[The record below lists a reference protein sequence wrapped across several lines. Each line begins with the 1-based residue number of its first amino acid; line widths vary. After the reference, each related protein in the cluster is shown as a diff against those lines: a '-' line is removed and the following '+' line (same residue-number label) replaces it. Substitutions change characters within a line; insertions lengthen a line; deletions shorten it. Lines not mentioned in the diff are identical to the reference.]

1 MRACLEKVDEKSEGG
16 GEGSAKEN
24 PKIQTPRRRR
34 NHFINASFVR
44 EHGAGHGQDIAIRHM
59 RPTWARGECDCPL
72 PLPLFLLASH
82 LPALLT
88 NGSCLHAG
96 HETLRETCHQGW
108 NNVWQSWKSWLF
120 FARRLGKSAGK
131 EGGWVDVS
139 CSRFLVH
146 WIMTFTVVLVVV
158 ELRCLRA
165 KFTSFFYHSTPRN
178 LLLLLLLHLRCRHR
192 SSLDSLTV
200 VAKLCR
206 LIKLLY
212 SLERKLSA
220 CLIWSSPDGERERE
234 EGA

>member
-1 MRACLEKVDEKSEGG
+1 
-16 GEGSAKEN
+16 
-24 PKIQTPRRRR
+24 
-34 NHFINASFVR
+34 
-44 EHGAGHGQDIAIRHM
+44 M

-72 PLPLFLLASH
+72 PLCPTFLHCWQTEVVSTPGTKLCAKLATRAGTTCDS
-82 LPALLT
+82 P
-88 NGSCLHAG
+88 GKVDYFLHAG
-96 HETLRETCHQGW
+96 WGRGR
-108 NNVWQSWKSWLF
+108 K
-120 FARRLGKSAGK
+120 
-131 EGGWVDVS
+131 GGWVDVS

-165 KFTSFFYHSTPRN
+165 KFTSFFIIPPPPPPLTMPAQW
-178 LLLLLLLHLRCRHR
+178 
-192 SSLDSLTV
+192 LDSLTV